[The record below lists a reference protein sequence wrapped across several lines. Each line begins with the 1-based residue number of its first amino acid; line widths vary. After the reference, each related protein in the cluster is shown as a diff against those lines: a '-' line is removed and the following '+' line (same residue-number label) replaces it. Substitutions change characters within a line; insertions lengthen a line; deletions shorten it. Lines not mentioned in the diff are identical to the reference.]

1 MTVFFFDL
9 ILFIIEFWLHHV
21 LLNLKFKLKFRIS
34 QFLLWILIHPLS
46 TSLRPPPSRVASWVW
61 KVHSRVG
68 CRRLV
73 YFLSL
78 QDSKLSK
85 GTCSLSHLL
94 FSFLFFFFFTFGLES
109 LYQLSLV
116 LWLTISESHQ
126 PTNPLVTHSSQ
137 LLLLVD
143 RDLSQRFQ
151 PPISTCLF
159 FNCRHVTHASSTSST
174 SPSLELWIT
183 QRLQGLARRL

>member
-94 FSFLFFFFFTFGLES
+94 FSFLFFFFYFWLGISLSTVPSPLTHDIWISSTNQPPCHSLIPASLACRSRLEPTLPTS
-109 LYQLSLV
+109 HLNLPLLQLPTCHSRL
-116 LWLTISESHQ
+116 LHLLHLTIPRALDH
-126 PTNPLVTHSSQ
+126 PAV
-137 LLLLVD
+137 
-143 RDLSQRFQ
+143 
-151 PPISTCLF
+151 
-159 FNCRHVTHASSTSST
+159 
-174 SPSLELWIT
+174 
-183 QRLQGLARRL
+183 ARPR